1 MIGKIPALLGIWPVS
16 ADASAT
22 TGVKEAQADKK
33 AYKGNRK
40 SLPKRHYQ
48 NYFGG
53 FVYGTPTNR
62 FRSLFMNFFA
72 ELDTKKNASPV
83 ESAHKG
89 VPSLASVIRI

>member
-62 FRSLFMNFFA
+62 FRSLFMNLFA
-72 ELDTKKNASPV
+72 ELDTNIDSPT
-83 ESAHKG
+83 ESDHNG

>member
-1 MIGKIPALLGIWPVS
+1 MVGTNGALALWGILPVS

-62 FRSLFMNFFA
+62 FRRCLTSFTGEF
-72 ELDTKKNASPV
+72 DSKN
-83 ESAHKG
+83 
-89 VPSLASVIRI
+89 LAGPP